1 MKKMTPYALLLLLA
15 LLPVTS
21 CSLFK
26 QARDMKQFAKCEF
39 RLKDVQD
46 ATLAGVYVQEKKQF
60 SDLSFA
66 EAGQISMSAIRGK
79 LPLGFTLRVEVR
91 NPNPKPATMNS
102 FLWELYIDDVEIT
115 NGKVTHDVYVPPDGG
130 ITIMPVSIN
139 VDLFQ
144 VLSEESA
151 DAIINFGM
159 NLSGSGGVPSRIK
172 LRAKPNI
179 WVAGNRMAYP
189 GYITIR
195 SDFVSE

>member
-1 MKKMTPYALLLLLA
+1 MNKISLSFLLLLMA
-15 LLPVTS
+15 ILPFSS
-21 CSLFK
+21 CSLFD

-60 SDLSFA
+60 SDLSFS

-79 LPLGFTLRVEVR
+79 LPLSFTLRVEVR

-144 VLSEESA
+144 VLSGESA
-151 DAIINFGM
+151 DAVTNFGM

-179 WVAGNRMAYP
+179 WVAGKRISYP

-195 SDFVSE
+195 GDFVSE